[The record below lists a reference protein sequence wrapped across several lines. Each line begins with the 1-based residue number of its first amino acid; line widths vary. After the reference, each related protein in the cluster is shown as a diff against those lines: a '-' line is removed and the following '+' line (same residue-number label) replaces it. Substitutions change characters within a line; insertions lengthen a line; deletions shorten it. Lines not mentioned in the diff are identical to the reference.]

1 MKIIFFPKMTSHLFK
16 TQMKDPEVDTE
27 AETVFEI
34 YFVFSWPENK
44 V

>member
-16 TQMKDPEVDTE
+16 TQMKDPEDTE

-34 YFVFSWPENK
+34 YLVFS
-44 V
+44 